1 MSYNIIVQ
9 AGGKGTRLE
18 GLTKN
23 KPKCLVPYDNLPI
36 IFHLFKKFPQA
47 KFTIIADYKVEVLQ
61 KYLDIFARDYEWRI
75 LPANGSGT
83 LSGIGEAVK
92 GFSEDES
99 FMVIWCDLILSREF
113 SLPCGLSQIK
123 HNVLNLTKQGTKSAK
138 LTPPPPIVS
147 SIAS

>member
-1 MSYNIIVQ
+1 MGYNIIVQ

-23 KPKCLVPYDNLPI
+23 KPKCLVPYDNLPL
-36 IFHLFKKFPQA
+36 IFHLFKKFPKA

-61 KYLDIFARDYEWRI
+61 KYLDIFAQDYEWQI

-83 LSGIGEAVK
+83 VSGIGEAVK

-113 SLPCGLSQIK
+113 SLPCGLSQSK
-123 HNVLNLTKQGTKSAK
+123 HNVLNSTKQSTKSAK
-138 LTPPPPIVS
+138 LTPPPPPLS
-147 SIAS
+147 AA

>member
-23 KPKCLVPYDNLPI
+23 KPKCLVPYDNLPL
-36 IFHLFKKFPQA
+36 IFHLFKKFPKA

-92 GFSEDES
+92 EFSEDES
-99 FMVIWCDLILSREF
+99 FMVIWCDLILSSEF
-113 SLPCGLSQIK
+113 SLPCGLSQSK
-123 HNVLNLTKQGTKSAK
+123 HNVLNLQSTKSAK

>member
-23 KPKCLVPYDNLPI
+23 KPKCLVPYDNLPL
-36 IFHLFKKFPQA
+36 IFHLFKKFPKA

-61 KYLDIFARDYEWRI
+61 KYLDIFAKAYEWRI

-83 LSGIGEAVK
+83 VSGIGEAVK
-92 GFSEDES
+92 EFSEDES
-99 FMVIWCDLILSREF
+99 FMVIWCDLILSSEF
-113 SLPCGLSQIK
+113 SLPCGLSQSK
-123 HNVLNLTKQGTKSAK
+123 HNVLNSQSTKSAK
-138 LTPPPPIVS
+138 LAPPPPIVS

>member
-1 MSYNIIVQ
+1 M
-9 AGGKGTRLE
+9 RLE

-23 KPKCLVPYDNLPI
+23 KPKCLVPYDNLPL
-36 IFHLFKKFPQA
+36 IFHLFKKFPKA

-61 KYLDIFARDYEWRI
+61 KYLDIFARDYDWRI

-83 LSGIGEAVK
+83 VSGIGEAVK

-99 FMVIWCDLILSREF
+99 FMVIWCDLILSSEF
-113 SLPCGLSQIK
+113 SLPCGLSQSK
-123 HNVLNLTKQGTKSAK
+123 HNVLNSTKQSTKSAK
-138 LTPPPPIVS
+138 LTPLPPIVS

>member
-23 KPKCLVPYDNLPI
+23 KPKCLVPYDNLPL
-36 IFHLFKKFPQA
+36 IFHLFKKFPKA
-47 KFTIIADYKVEVLQ
+47 KFSIIADYKVEVLQ
-61 KYLDIFARDYEWRI
+61 KYLDIFAKAYEWRI

-92 GFSEDES
+92 EFSEDES
-99 FMVIWCDLILSREF
+99 FMVIWCDLILSSEF
-113 SLPCGLSQIK
+113 SLPCGLSQSK
-123 HNVLNLTKQGTKSAK
+123 QNVLNLTKQSTKSAK
-138 LTPPPPIVS
+138 LAPPPPIVS

>member
-1 MSYNIIVQ
+1 MQHIIVQ

-23 KPKCLVPYDNLPI
+23 KPKCLVPYDNLPL
-36 IFHLFKKFPQA
+36 IFHLFKKFPKA

-61 KYLDIFARDYEWRI
+61 KYLDIFARDYEWQI

-92 GFSEDES
+92 EFSEDES
-99 FMVIWCDLILSREF
+99 FMVIWCDLILSSEF
-113 SLPCGLSQIK
+113 SLPFAADFQTDLQAEPQNSSLS
-123 HNVLNLTKQGTKSAK
+123 LSLS
-138 LTPPPPIVS
+138 LVS
-147 SIAS
+147 KIA